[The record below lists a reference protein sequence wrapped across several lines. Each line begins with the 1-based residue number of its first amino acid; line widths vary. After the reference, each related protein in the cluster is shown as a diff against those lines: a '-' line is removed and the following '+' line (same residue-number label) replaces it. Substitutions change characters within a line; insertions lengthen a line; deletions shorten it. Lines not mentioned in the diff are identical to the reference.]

1 MAILNPFRMVSE
13 SIANWKKGPQEPL
26 NEPMITGHQ
35 TNVTLDQAIGSLI
48 LDQRKHKISWWMFFA
63 FGVMGTG
70 CLAIAITW
78 LLYQGIGIW
87 GNNQPVAWAFDIVN
101 FVWWIGIGHA
111 GTLISAILLLLRQQW
126 RNSINRFSEAMTI
139 FAVMCAALFPILH
152 TGRPWV
158 AIYWLFPVPNILG
171 VWPQFRSP
179 LMWDVFAVSTY
190 FTISL
195 LFWFI
200 GLVPD
205 FATLRDKSTNKIGK
219 VIFALVALGWRGSQK
234 HWHRY
239 EQAYLILAGLST
251 PLVLSVHS
259 IVSLDFAVS
268 QVPGW
273 NVTVFPPYFVAGAVF
288 AGFAMVLTFAIPV
301 RAYYGLK
308 DLITMRHIDWMAK
321 ITLATGLIVA
331 YGYMLESFFAW
342 YSANPYEWDMTMYRR
357 YTGPYS
363 WAYISLIVCN
373 ILAPQIFWWQK
384 ARQNLVVVWI
394 VCQFVSVGMWLERF
408 VIIPMSLTANYVPSA
423 NRMYFPTFWD
433 FLMFGGT
440 IGFFMF
446 LMLLFI
452 RFMPII
458 NIFEMKDLLYRMTG
472 HKPQTHVDAVS
483 PEAAH

>member
-1 MAILNPFRMVSE
+1 MAKAQPR
-13 SIANWKKGPQEPL
+13 KGIKSLFKGEQEPL
-26 NEPMITGHQ
+26 NDPMITGQQ
-35 TNVTLDQAIGSLI
+35 TYVTLDDAIGSLV
-48 LDQRKHKISWWMFFA
+48 LNQSRHKKAWWAFFA
-63 FGVMGTG
+63 FGVMGVG
-70 CLAIAITW
+70 LLGLAVTW

-139 FAVMCAALFPILH
+139 FAVMCAAMFPLLH

-158 AIYWLFPVPNILG
+158 AIYWLFPYPNILG

-190 FTISL
+190 FTVSL

-205 FATLRDKSTNKIGK
+205 FATLRDKSKNRIAR
-219 VIFALVALGWRGSQK
+219 VILAIVSLGWRGSQR

-239 EQAYLILAGLST
+239 EQSYLILAGLST

-268 QVPGW
+268 VVPGW

-301 RAYYGLK
+301 RAYYGLRH
-308 DLITMRHIDWMAK
+308 LITMRHIDWMAK

-331 YGYMLESFFAW
+331 YGYMLEAFFAW
-342 YSANPYEWDMTMYRR
+342 YSSNPYEWDMTMYRR
-357 YTGPYS
+357 FTGPYS
-363 WAYISLIVCN
+363 WAYIALIICN
-373 ILAPQIFWWQK
+373 IIAPQVFWSQK
-384 ARQNLVVVWI
+384 MRQNLIVVWI
-394 VCQFVSVGMWLERF
+394 ICQFVSVGMWLERF
-408 VIIPMSLTANYVPSA
+408 VIIPMSLTANYLPSA
-423 NRMYFPTFWD
+423 NRMYFPTIWD
-433 FLMFGGT
+433 FAMFGGT
-440 IGFFMF
+440 IGLFMF
-446 LMLLFI
+446 LMMLFI

-458 NIFEMKDLLYRMTG
+458 NIFEMKDLLYKMMG
-472 HKPQTHVDAVS
+472 HGKQPVVEDAT
-483 PEAAH
+483 PEAAR